1 MTLKSLS
8 AVAVRV
14 LGWLVILEGIKS
26 VLSSVFLWL
35 MREMV
40 MEVAVSN
47 STHSSASGSLPSV
60 IIPILVGLIELVV
73 GFLIIQNSMFLGQ
86 ILSKGIDERL

>member
-47 STHSSASGSLPSV
+47 STHSSARGSLPSV